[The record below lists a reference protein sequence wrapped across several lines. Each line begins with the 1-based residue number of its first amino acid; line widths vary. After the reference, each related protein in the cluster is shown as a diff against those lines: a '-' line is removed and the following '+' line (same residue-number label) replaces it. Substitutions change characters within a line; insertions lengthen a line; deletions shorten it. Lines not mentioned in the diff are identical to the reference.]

1 MVPLA
6 AAPTVRTGSL
16 SGTPPSTFPFAM
28 KFRRFP
34 CVSLLLLLAPLLLFS
49 GPRGFAQAQTPAA
62 PDSTA
67 APDPRE
73 PIPAKRP
80 QKGGAI
86 PTDEAVTLSPFEV
99 STNRDTGF
107 AAASSLAGG
116 RLAGDL
122 RDTPVAYS
130 VITREFI
137 DALGITDLQSAA
149 EWATSST
156 LNVDNGMQNFFA
168 APINYTIR
176 GTGAGR
182 PQRNFF
188 PQFNNGDSFNLERYD
203 FGRGPNSIL
212 FGNGSLGGVSSSTTK
227 RALPNRPSEAVQ
239 LSVGSWRN
247 YRATID
253 VNQPVGDKFAVRAAA
268 VWGDSDG
275 WRMKDF
281 DKRKAAF
288 LTTTYRPWR
297 NAELRVEGEYGS
309 NSRQSGFTTLD
320 DRLSGWNGL
329 QTYNAPAAAAIL
341 PANANAIGVGRR
353 GANYF
358 VYDPVSPAN
367 AIMNYQ
373 NDPITLPGGNSTT
386 TPIAGFVQGS
396 LPSFASAGA
405 TFLHAVDVP
414 NNRFDTAIANSF
426 FRPPSEEFTI
436 SPDAPIL
443 AQRFKD
449 LQLTFNQRLG
459 NFHFEVAADF
469 NRANSFINGE
479 QNRSSNATYID
490 INQVLPSGA
499 PNPNFKQPY
508 GDGQL
513 MRGFRTFEYNNIRGA
528 AAYVLE
534 TRFGNFAFNTLG
546 GINRGK
552 DTSDYRYLSVA
563 QGNDHRIWGFLST
576 PATQNVRVRR
586 YWNQTSRPIP
596 DPSLSPIKYFDPNT
610 ATASTIQPIWG
621 VDISRRD
628 TESINTSNFKYILA
642 SLNAKFFKNRLVVLG
657 AVRYDSYSFR
667 TVQQIDKGDYPLD
680 WDGFT
685 RIMRARAPA
694 DYATLTY
701 RARDARG
708 NPIGPEQE
716 AAIRPRIA
724 PNGDRDPLYASDR
737 FKDDYNPRPVQGSQI
752 TRSVGSVLHLTNWLN
767 PSINYAETFNPPGG
781 IVRIDGRQLEPTVS
795 SGTDYGL
802 RMELLQNRLNLNFT
816 YYQTNEIN
824 GAISQD
830 GPNFFN
836 SLYNSNV
843 IGDQS
848 AVGRNARGAGA
859 LPVQYRDIR
868 TRSGNGFEV
877 EVVYNPSRAFRLTGS
892 VSFPKV
898 YESNL
903 YPDVKAYIDKNMP
916 LFRQIAGDAG
926 VLIDSNNTASV
937 DLSIPINQRSPDAT
951 NATNAFNNIVAFR
964 QNIVDGKRRSQDQPL
979 VNLFADYTIQTT
991 RLKGLRFG
999 AGVRW
1004 RDKQIIGSRGADTIV
1019 DPTNPLRSIDDPSV
1033 SAYTPVY
1040 TPNDYYIVTGTLNY
1054 TWRFKNRREVQA
1066 NLVINNLLNDR
1077 GPQYSSIA
1085 QTASALRP
1093 KNNDYTSP
1101 ARETVP
1107 LTFALKQPISYNFQL
1122 TLKM

>member
-1 MVPLA
+1 MINPMRLLPA
-6 AAPTVRTGSL
+6 
-16 SGTPPSTFPFAM
+16 
-28 KFRRFP
+28 
-34 CVSLLLLLAPLLLFS
+34 LLLLPSFAV
-49 GPRGFAQAQTPAA
+49 AQAITSP
-62 PDSTA
+62 
-67 APDPRE
+67 
-73 PIPAKRP
+73 
-80 QKGGAI
+80 
-86 PTDEAVTLSPFEV
+86 PTTTTRSATSDEAIKLSPFEV
-99 STNRDTGF
+99 TSDKDNGF

-116 RLAGDL
+116 RLASEL

-137 DALGITDLQSAA
+137 DALGLTDLQGAA

-156 LNVDNGMQNFFA
+156 LNVDNGMQNFFS

-176 GTGAGR
+176 GAGAGR

-188 PQFNNGDSFNLERYD
+188 PQFNNGDSYNLERYD

-212 FGNGSLGGVSSSTTK
+212 FGNGSLSGVSSSTTK
-227 RALPNRPSEAVQ
+227 RAQTNRPAESVQ

-253 VNQPVGDKFAVRAAA
+253 VNQPISDKLAARASA
-268 VWGDSDG
+268 VWGDSSG
-275 WRMKDF
+275 WRLKDF
-281 DKRKAAF
+281 DKRKAVT

-297 NAELRVEGEYGS
+297 NAELRVEGEYGV

-320 DRLSGWNGL
+320 DRHSGWDGR
-329 QTYNAPAAAAIL
+329 TVYNAVAAATTL
-341 PANANAIGVGRR
+341 PGNANALGVGRR
-353 GANYF
+353 GANYY
-358 VYDPVSPAN
+358 VIDPVATSP

-373 NDPITLPGGNSTT
+373 NDPVTLAGGASTT
-386 TPIAGFVQGS
+386 TPLAGFVQGS
-396 LPSFASAGA
+396 LPSFASNGA
-405 TFLHAVDVP
+405 TFLHAVNIP
-414 NNRFDTAIANSF
+414 RNRFDTAIANSF

-449 LQLTFNQRLG
+449 LQITFNQRLG
-459 NFHFEVAADF
+459 NFHFEIAGDF
-469 NRANSFINGE
+469 NRARSFINGE
-479 QNRSSNATYID
+479 QNRSSNDTYID

-499 PNPNFKQPY
+499 PNPNFKQAY

-513 MRGFRTFEYNNIRGA
+513 MRGYRKFDYNNVRGA
-528 AAYVLE
+528 AAYVLD
-534 TRFGNFAFNTLG
+534 TRYGNFAFNTLG
-546 GINRGK
+546 GINKGA
-552 DTSDYRYLSVA
+552 DESDYRYLSVA
-563 QGNDHRIWGFLST
+563 QGNDHRLWGFLSS

-586 YWNQTSRPIP
+586 YWNQFSRPIP
-596 DPSLSPIKYFDPNT
+596 DPVGAPIKYFDPNT
-610 ATASTIQPIWG
+610 NTASTIQPIWA

-628 TESINTSNFKYILA
+628 TESVNSSNFKYALG
-642 SLNAKFFKNRLVVLG
+642 SVNAKFFKNRLILLG
-657 AVRYDSYSFR
+657 AVRKDSYFFR
-667 TVQQIDKGDYPLD
+667 TVQQIDKGDYPLN

-685 RIMRARAPA
+685 RIMRPSAPA

-701 RARDARG
+701 RTRDAAG
-708 NPIGPEQE
+708 NPIGAPQE

-724 PNGDRDPLYASDR
+724 PNGDRDPLYANER
-737 FKDDYNPRPVQGSQI
+737 FKDDYNPNPVQGTQV
-752 TRSVGSVLHLTNWLN
+752 TRSVGSVLHLANWFN

-802 RMELLQNRLNLNFT
+802 RMELFQNKLNLNFT
-816 YYQTNEIN
+816 YYQTSEIN

-830 GPNFFN
+830 GPNFFTT
-836 SLYNSNV
+836 LYQANV
-843 IGDQS
+843 VGDQS
-848 AVGRNARGAGA
+848 AVGRNIRGAGD
-859 LPVQYRDIR
+859 LPAQYRDIR
-868 TRSGNGFEV
+868 TRSGSGFEI

-892 VSFPKV
+892 LSFPKV
-898 YESNL
+898 FESNL
-903 YPDVKAYIDKNMP
+903 YPDVTAYIDKNMP
-916 LFRQIAGDAG
+916 LFKQIANDAG
-926 VLIDSNNTASV
+926 VLIDASNQATV
-937 DLSIPINQRSPDAT
+937 DLSIPINMRSPDAT
-951 NATNAFNNIVAFR
+951 NAANAFNNIVAFR
-964 QNIVDGKRRSQDQPL
+964 QNVVSGKRRSQDQPL
-979 VNLFADYTIQTT
+979 LNLFADYTLQTG
-991 RLKGLRFG
+991 RLKGLRG
-999 AGVRW
+999 GLGVRW
-1004 RDKQIIGSRGADTIV
+1004 RDKQIIGSRGADTIA
-1019 DPTNPLRSIDDPSV
+1019 DPANPTRAIDDPKV
-1033 SAYTPVY
+1033 DAYTPVY

-1054 TWRFKNRREVQA
+1054 TWRLKDRREIQA

>member
-1 MVPLA
+1 MHSPFPRTVRLLA
-6 AAPTVRTGSL
+6 LACVSASFLRAQAVAPASAPTTEAKAPKDGAAPV
-16 SGTPPSTFPFAM
+16 
-28 KFRRFP
+28 
-34 CVSLLLLLAPLLLFS
+34 V
-49 GPRGFAQAQTPAA
+49 
-62 PDSTA
+62 
-67 APDPRE
+67 
-73 PIPAKRP
+73 
-80 QKGGAI
+80 
-86 PTDEAVTLSPFEV
+86 LSPFEV
-99 STNRDTGF
+99 SSEKDTGF

-122 RDTPVAYS
+122 RDTPVSYS
-130 VITREFI
+130 VITRDFI

-176 GTGAGR
+176 GSGNGR

-188 PQFNNGDSFNLERYD
+188 PQFNNGDSYNLERYD

-212 FGNGSLGGVSSSTTK
+212 FGNGSLSGVSSATTK
-227 RALPNRPSEAVQ
+227 RALTNRAAGSAQ

-247 YRATID
+247 YRATFD
-253 VNQPVGDKFAVRAAA
+253 VNQPFGEKFAARAAA
-268 VWGDSDG
+268 VWGDSSG
-275 WRMKDF
+275 WRLKDF
-281 DKRKAAF
+281 EKRKAVF
-288 LTTTYRPWR
+288 LNTTYRPWR
-297 NAELRVEGEYGS
+297 NGELRVEGEYGD

-320 DRLSGWNGL
+320 DRLSGWDGR
-329 QTYNAPAAAAIL
+329 TVFNAPAGATTL
-341 PANANAIGVGRR
+341 PGNANALGIGRR

-358 VYDPVSPAN
+358 VIDPVSTSPA
-367 AIMNYQ
+367 IFNYQ

-386 TPIAGFVQGS
+386 TPLAGFVQGS

-414 NNRFDTAIANSF
+414 ANRFTTAINNSF

-449 LQLTFNQRLG
+449 IQLTFNQRLG

-469 NRANSFINGE
+469 NRARSFINGE
-479 QNRSSNATYID
+479 QNRSSNDTYID
-490 INQVLPSGA
+490 INRVRPDGSA
-499 PNPNFKQPY
+499 NPYFLQPY

-513 MRGFRTFEYNNIRGA
+513 MRGYRQFNYNNVRGA

-546 GINRGK
+546 GINRGE
-552 DTSDYRYLSVA
+552 DQSDYRYLSVA
-563 QGNDHRIWGFLST
+563 QGADHRLWGFLST

-586 YWNQTSRPIP
+586 YWNQFSRPIP
-596 DPSLSPIKYFDPNT
+596 DPSLAPITYVDPNP
-610 ATASTIQPIWG
+610 ATRANGPIQPIWA

-628 TESINTSNFKYILA
+628 TESINSSNFKYALA
-642 SLNAKFFKNRLVVLG
+642 SVNAKFFKNRLIVLG
-657 AVRYDSYSFR
+657 AVRKDSYFFR
-667 TVQQIDKGDYPLD
+667 TVQQIDKGDYPLN
-680 WDGFT
+680 WDGLT
-685 RIMRARAPA
+685 RIMRPAPPA

-701 RARDARG
+701 RTRDARG
-708 NPIGPEQE
+708 NPIGEPQE
-716 AAIRPRIA
+716 AAIRPRLA
-724 PNGDRDPLYASDR
+724 PNGDRDPLYAKDR
-737 FKDDYNPRPVQGSQI
+737 FKDDYNPFPVQGTQV
-752 TRSVGSVLHLTNWLN
+752 TRSVGSVLHLASWLN
-767 PSINYAETFNPPGG
+767 PSINFAETFNPPGG
-781 IVRIDGRQLEPTVS
+781 IVRIDGRQLEPTIS
-795 SGTDYGL
+795 TGTDYGL
-802 RMELLQNRLNLNFT
+802 RMELFQNKLNLNFT
-816 YYQTNEIN
+816 YYRTKEIN

-830 GPNFFN
+830 GPNFFTT
-836 SLYNSNV
+836 LYQANIV
-843 IGDQS
+843 GDQS
-848 AVGRNARGAGA
+848 ATGRNIRGAGD

-868 TRSGNGFEV
+868 TRSGDGFEI

-892 VSFPKV
+892 LSFPKV

-903 YPDVKAYIDKNMP
+903 YPDVTAYIDKNLP
-916 LFRQIAGDAG
+916 LFRQIARDAG
-926 VLIDSNNTASV
+926 VLVSASDVASV

-951 NATNAFNNIVAFR
+951 NAQNAFNNIVAFR
-964 QNIVDGKRRSQDQPL
+964 QNVVTGKRRAQDQPL
-979 VNLFADYTIQTT
+979 LNLFADYTLQTG
-991 RLKGLRFG
+991 RLKGLRG
-999 AGVRW
+999 GLGVRW
-1004 RDKQIIGSRGADTIV
+1004 RDKQIIGSRGADTIA
-1019 DPTNPLRSIDDPSV
+1019 NPANPAQAIDDPKV
-1033 SAYTPVY
+1033 DAYTPVY

-1054 TWRFKNRREVQA
+1054 AWRFKNRREVQA

-1107 LTFALKQPISYNFQL
+1107 LTFALKQPISYNLQL